1 MITEDILEWVATL
14 PKWQQKLS
22 YVLVEKKKVTEE
34 EVENGAKK
42 VKVEK
47 IVPKMKKITPK
58 RVKVPQT
65 EEVKEEVKEE
75 PVEVVEE
82 TVVENVETI
91 VTEEAPKPKQKA
103 AKKTVVETIIEDD
116 DVTVEKT
123 SDGVVEVK
131 KHESNQTTA
140 EELSIEQKLLSLYNL
155 QQICTKIDDI
165 RMIRGELP
173 EEIRDNEDECEGLNT
188 RINKFTDDIKNL
200 KLKIASE
207 NTNAEEARA
216 TIKKY
221 EEQQNSVRNNRE
233 YEALSKEI
241 EFQQLQIQI
250 AEKHKEKHEAEI
262 LDKQAKIAE
271 TNERLKE
278 LQEVLEQ
285 KKAELEVIVAD
296 TQKEEDEL
304 LVKAEELRAKVD
316 DRLLTAFERIRKNA
330 HNGLAIVK
338 IERDA
343 CGGCF
348 SKIPPQR
355 QLDICLHKKII
366 VCEACGRIF
375 IDDKL
380 VREHQNDEQ

>member
-1 MITEDILEWVATL
+1 MA
-14 PKWQQKLS
+14 
-22 YVLVEKKKVTEE
+22 KKKVTEE
-34 EVENGAKK
+34 EVEKGTKK
-42 VKVEK
+42 TRTEK

-58 RVKVPQT
+58 RVKVPQKEEVVEVVPEEPVVV
-65 EEVKEEVKEE
+65 EEVKV
-75 PVEVVEE
+75 
-82 TVVENVETI
+82 
-91 VTEEAPKPKQKA
+91 EEAPKPKQKV
-103 AKKTVVETIIEDD
+103 AKKPVIETIIEDD
-116 DVTVEKT
+116 EVTVEKS

-131 KHESNQTTA
+131 KHETNQSTA

-155 QQICTKIDDI
+155 QQICTKIDEI

-188 RINKFTDDIKNL
+188 RISKFTDDIKNL

-207 NTNAEEARA
+207 NTNIEEAKA
-216 TIKKY
+216 SIKKY
-221 EEQQNSVRNNRE
+221 EEQQNEVRNNRE

-241 EFQQLQIQI
+241 EFQSLQIQV
-250 AEKHKEKHEAEI
+250 AEKHKEKHDAEI
-262 LDKQAKIAE
+262 LDKQNKIAE

-278 LQEVLEQ
+278 LEEILEH

-296 TQKEEDEL
+296 TQKEEEEL
-304 LVKAEELRAKVD
+304 LEKAETLKAKVD
-316 DRLLTAFERIRKNA
+316 TRLLAAFERIRKNA

-380 VREHQNDEQ
+380 VHEHENDAQ

>member
-1 MITEDILEWVATL
+1 MA
-14 PKWQQKLS
+14 
-22 YVLVEKKKVTEE
+22 KKKVTEE
-34 EVENGAKK
+34 EVEKGTKK
-42 VKVEK
+42 TRTEK

-58 RVKVPQT
+58 RVKAPQ
-65 EEVKEEVKEE
+65 KEEVVEVVPEE
-75 PVEVVEE
+75 PVIVEE
-82 TVVENVETI
+82 EKV
-91 VTEEAPKPKQKA
+91 EEAPKPKQKV
-103 AKKTVVETIIEDD
+103 AKKPVIETIIEDD
-116 DVTVEKT
+116 EVTVEKS

-131 KHESNQTTA
+131 KHETNQSTA

-155 QQICTKIDDI
+155 QQICTKIDEI

-207 NTNAEEARA
+207 NTNIEEAKA
-216 TIKKY
+216 SIKKY
-221 EEQQNSVRNNRE
+221 EEQQNEVRNNRE

-241 EFQQLQIQI
+241 EFQSLQIQV
-250 AEKHKEKHEAEI
+250 AEKHKEKHDAEI
-262 LDKQAKIAE
+262 LDKQNKIAE

-278 LQEVLEQ
+278 LEEILEH
-285 KKAELEVIVAD
+285 KRAELEVIVAD
-296 TQKEEDEL
+296 TQKEEEEL
-304 LVKAEELRAKVD
+304 LEKAEALKAKVD
-316 DRLLTAFERIRKNA
+316 TRLLAAFERIRKNA

-343 CGGCF
+343 CGCF

-380 VREHQNDEQ
+380 VHEHENDAQ